1 MSTQDL
7 LSLPQSAVKDFL
19 QGLLRNAKVLK
30 VPLKTC
36 NPLTH

>member
-7 LSLPQSAVKDFL
+7 LSLPPSAVKDFL

-30 VPLKTC
+30 VTLNTS
-36 NPLTH
+36 NPLTQ